1 MELFRGRGQERGSAP
16 GKMNSTPKSGGA
28 TNRHIP
34 EAEGRPERTCW
45 SNRKVQE
52 IRETLGLD
60 HRDVETEEELRQ
72 DYEVTGSLGEG
83 EYRKF

>member
-1 MELFRGRGQERGSAP
+1 MELFRGQRQERGSAP
-16 GKMNSTPKSGGA
+16 GKMNSTHKSCWA

-52 IRETLGLD
+52 IRETLRLD

-83 EYRKF
+83 EYCKF